1 MITEKDTIKCEAV
14 FNEDRT
20 HRFLWKRV
28 WDKDKPLVC
37 VIALNPCLSDNI
49 VTDTTTALCINN
61 VARLE
66 NYGGL
71 QIVNLYSL
79 LTSKLNFRWNSDEDL
94 NAPEND
100 QYIKKAVEESEIAVL
115 AWGRVSASNDRI
127 AERAVDVINML
138 MKYKD
143 KLVTISDGER
153 NLLHPLTPSVRSQ
166 WFLEKVE
173 FETIEE
179 FKIQITEKLCTETKP
194 RKAVKKVEEESKAAE
209 SSFEVVL
216 TKDGTEDEK
225 IESQ

>member
-28 WDKDKPLVC
+28 WDKDKPMVC

-127 AERAVDVINML
+127 AERAVAVINML

-153 NLLHPLTPSVRSQ
+153 NSIHPLVPSIRSQ

-179 FKIQITEKLCTETKP
+179 FKIQITEKLCAETKT
-194 RKAVKKVEEESKAAE
+194 RKKGKKVVEESESAE

-216 TKDGTEDEK
+216 SKDETEDENV
-225 IESQ
+225 ES